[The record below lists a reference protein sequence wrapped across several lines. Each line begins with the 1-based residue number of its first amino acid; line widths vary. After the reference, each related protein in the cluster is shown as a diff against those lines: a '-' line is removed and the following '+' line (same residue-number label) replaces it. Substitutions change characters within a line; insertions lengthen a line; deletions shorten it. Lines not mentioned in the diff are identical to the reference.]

1 MVNLPADLDKAVEHA
16 LQLSHGVEGFLG
28 EQESRFL
35 VMLAACTP
43 AEGAIVEIGSFKGKS
58 TVALASVAARYDLGP
73 VVAID
78 PHTAPSPTDPDLA
91 PGASSFD
98 EFMAAIRGANL
109 EKHVEAHRTF
119 SREVAKSWSRPIRLL
134 WIDGEHTYK
143 GAKED
148 FDLFSPYL
156 SKGAIVALHDALH
169 AFEGPIRVFVEEIL
183 RSDRF
188 GAAGFVQSIAWGQ
201 FRPDDG
207 VQFRAHREE
216 LARKAAKLLPFLKD
230 SQPLH
235 GLAKIRYKLARSR
248 VPRSPIS
255 AAGWAAR
262 LSGKAAK

>member
-1 MVNLPADLDKAVEHA
+1 MVNLPADLDEAIEHA
-16 LQLSHGVEGFLG
+16 LQLSNGIEGFLG
-28 EQESRFL
+28 EEESRFL
-35 VMLAACTP
+35 VMLAACAP

-58 TVALASVAARYDLGP
+58 TIALASVASRYGLEP

-78 PHTAPSPTDPDLA
+78 PHTAPSSTDPDLA

-98 EFMAAIRGANL
+98 EFVAAIRSANL
-109 EKHVEAHRTF
+109 ERYVDARRTF
-119 SREVAKSWSRPIRLL
+119 SREVAESWSRPIRLL

-156 SKGAIVALHDALH
+156 SKGAVVALHDALH

-207 VQFRAHREE
+207 AQFRAQREQ
-216 LARKAAKLLPFLKD
+216 LARKAARLLPFLKG
-230 SQPLH
+230 SRPLR

-248 VPRSPIS
+248 VPRGPIP
-255 AAGWAAR
+255 AAEWAAQ
-262 LSGKAAK
+262 LSGNAAK